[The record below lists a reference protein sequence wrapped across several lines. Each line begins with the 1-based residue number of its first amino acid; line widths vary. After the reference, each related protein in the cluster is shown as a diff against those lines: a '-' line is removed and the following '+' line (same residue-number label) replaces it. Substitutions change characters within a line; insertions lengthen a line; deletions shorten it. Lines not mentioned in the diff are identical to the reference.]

1 MDAVHIVGV
10 GGIGCAVGHT
20 LRRAGV
26 RVVCVEASDAK
37 IASGRSEGLGVDRA
51 PRRSAEFVR
60 FDAWEPPREGV
71 VLLCTK
77 GPANAAVLARVPASA
92 SLVPI
97 QNGIDPQLAERA
109 PFAEGVA
116 SFVSESEPGRT
127 HTRITRPGALHLGVH
142 GTPTPALRDLVTRL
156 GAALSKGPVRVKIVG
171 DILPFK
177 HTKLMY
183 NAAIGPIASAAGLD
197 NGELLRL
204 PYLRSLFFG
213 MLRENHAIL
222 CHAGLPL
229 GKVGPLAPAT
239 VAGILAR
246 PWLAHALAWAF
257 YPSLRGTYC
266 SMARDLPGGPT
277 EIDHYN
283 GRLIAMAGDFPCP
296 LNRAV
301 YALIRRMEEGN
312 LLPSPA
318 RIDELQASLV
328 PSGT

>member
-1 MDAVHIVGV
+1 MEAVHIVGV
-10 GGIGCAVGHT
+10 GGIGVAVGHT

-26 RVVCVEASDAK
+26 PVLCVETSDAK
-37 IASGRSEGLGVDRA
+37 IAAGRAEGLGVDRA
-51 PRRSAEFVR
+51 PRQTADFVR
-60 FDAWEPPREGV
+60 FAEWEPPRVGI

-77 GPANAAVLARVPASA
+77 GPSNAAVLARVPDSA

-97 QNGIDPQLAERA
+97 QNGLDPQLAERA
-109 PFAEGVA
+109 PFVEGVA
-116 SFVSESEPGRT
+116 SFVSECEPGRT
-127 HTRITRPGALHLGVH
+127 HTRITRPGGLHLGVH
-142 GTPTPALRDLVTRL
+142 GAATPMLRDLAARL
-156 GAALSKGPVRVKIVG
+156 ASALKGGPFRVELVE

-197 NGELLRL
+197 NGELLRV
-204 PYLRSLFFG
+204 PHLRALFFG

-222 CHAGLPL
+222 RHAGLPL

-239 VAGILAR
+239 VAAILAR

-283 GRLIAMAGDFPCP
+283 GRLVALAGDFPCP

-301 YALIRRMEEGN
+301 YALIRRMEAER
-312 LLPSPA
+312 LDPSPA
-318 RIDELQASLV
+318 RIDELRALV
-328 PSGT
+328 G

>member
-1 MDAVHIVGV
+1 MEAVHIVGV
-10 GGIGCAVGHT
+10 GGIGCAIGHT

-26 RVVCVEASDAK
+26 RVVCVETSDAK
-37 IASGRSEGLGVDRA
+37 IAAGRAEGLGVDRL
-51 PRRSAEFVR
+51 PRQTADFVR
-60 FDAWEPPREGV
+60 FDEWEPPREGV

-77 GPANAAVLARVPASA
+77 GPANAAVLARLPLSA

-97 QNGIDPQLAERA
+97 QNGIDPQLEARA
-109 PFAEGVA
+109 PFVEGVA
-116 SFVSESEPGRT
+116 SFVSECEPERMC
-127 HTRITRPGALHLGVH
+127 TRITRPGGLHLGVH
-142 GTPTPALRDLVTRL
+142 GAATPALRDLAARL
-156 GAALSKGPVRVKIVG
+156 ASALKDGPFRVKLVE

-204 PYLRSLFFG
+204 PHLRALFFG

-222 CHAGLPL
+222 RHAGLPL

-239 VAGILAR
+239 VAAILAR

-266 SMARDLPGGPT
+266 SMARDLPDGPT

-283 GRLIAMAGDFPCP
+283 GRLVALAGDFPCP

-301 YALIRRMEEGN
+301 YALIRRMEAEH
-312 LLPSPA
+312 LIPSPA
-318 RIDELQASLV
+318 RIDELRALV
-328 PSGT
+328 G